1 MMKIRDKYNDYKERK
16 EAQAF
21 FNQHN
26 DEKVYGKDYLI
37 AVVVGLIVT
46 PVLGI
51 IMEWIIAKIGINFSY
66 FSIIV
71 GILQARAIRRV
82 LNKSGEKLAIM
93 SVVTFVLGII
103 FAQTI
108 YMCIVLPYFNIQI
121 LVNMFMFCVKY
132 MFIGDFLNTVIYLFG
147 AVASYMA
154 LKD

>member
-1 MMKIRDKYNDYKERK
+1 M
-16 EAQAF
+16 
-21 FNQHN
+21 
-26 DEKVYGKDYLI
+26 
-37 AVVVGLIVT
+37 
-46 PVLGI
+46 
-51 IMEWIIAKIGINFSY
+51 
-66 FSIIV
+66 
-71 GILQARAIRRV
+71 QARAIRRV